1 MTKYT
6 EYAEKVLSV
15 EITASVYIK
24 LACQRFLDWLER
36 DDLEFRPKKV
46 DHVVKFISKLKH
58 YTGKSN
64 GQSFI
69 LTDWQFFIVENIFGW
84 YYKGTDKRVIR
95 NAYIEVGRKSGKT
108 TLLAAIALYCL
119 MADGEAGAEC
129 DCVANSRKQ
138 ASILFETAKN
148 LADSLDPAHK
158 YIKPFR
164 NNINFDMTKSSIQ
177 VLSSDADNLDGF
189 NSSLFVEDELHAAPN
204 TKLYDVLKSS
214 QGMRS
219 NPLAICITSAGFN
232 RFSFCYSMRTTCIE
246 ILHDKKTDDSQFSAI
261 YSIDEGDDWT
271 DPSVWKKS
279 NPNLDITVTSEY
291 LQEQVIQAKNNPSLE
306 IGVRTKNFGEW
317 CSTQDVWIDNDT
329 LLKNTDNDTIQ
340 VEQFRDCTAY
350 IGIDLAAVS
359 DLTAVSLMIPYEGK
373 LYFFT
378 HYYLPY
384 SALSDN
390 SNAEMYKDW
399 KRKGLLS
406 VTPGNVTDYDYI
418 LQDILKWN
426 DVVYIAKIAYDS
438 YNATQFAIDAT
449 SQGLPMEPFGQ
460 SLGNFNRPTK
470 ELERQLKAGR
480 VVMENN
486 EITRFCFSNVV
497 LKHDYCENVKPIKL
511 TNQNKIDGVIAMIEA
526 LGVYL
531 QEPQYT
537 SEFIPMNN

>member
-6 EYAEKVLSV
+6 EYAEKVLSG

-204 TKLYDVLKSS
+204 SKLYDVLKSS

-531 QEPQYT
+531 QEPQYI

>member
-6 EYAEKVLSV
+6 EYAEKVLSG

-204 TKLYDVLKSS
+204 SKLYDVLKSS

-531 QEPQYT
+531 QEPQYA
-537 SEFIPMNN
+537 SEFIALNQ

>member
-1 MTKYT
+1 ML
-6 EYAEKVLSV
+6 ESDIYAQDVLDGKIV
-15 EITASVYIK
+15 ANKYIK
-24 LACQRFLDWLER
+24 LACER
-36 DDLEFRPKKV
+36 YFHFKEKYDFREEKV
-46 DHVVKFISKLKH
+46 QHVAKFIGKLKH
-58 YTGKSN
+58 FQGKHSGKN
-64 GQSFI
+64 FI
-69 LTDWQFFIVENIFGW
+69 LQSWQYFIIANIFGF
-84 YYKGTDKRVIR
+84 YKKGTDDRVTK
-95 NAYIEVGRKSGKT
+95 NCYVEVARKNGKT
-108 TLLAAIALYCL
+108 ALMSAIALYCL
-119 MADGEAGAEC
+119 LADGEAGAEV
-129 DCVANSRKQ
+129 DMVANSRQQ
-138 ASILFETAKN
+138 AHILFDTSIGF
-148 LADSLDPAHK
+148 ADSIDPAHK
-158 YIKPFR
+158 YVKQYRDKIKFEQ
-164 NNINFDMTKSSIQ
+164 TKSHIQ
-177 VLSSDADNLDGF
+177 VLSSEASNLDGF
-189 NSSLFVEDELHAAPN
+189 NASVFIEDELHSAPDS
-204 TKLYDVLKSS
+204 KLYDVLKSS
-214 QGMRS
+214 QGMRH
-219 NPLAICITSAGFN
+219 NELALCITSAGFN
-232 RFSFCYSMRTTCIE
+232 LFSFCYSYRKTCIE
-246 ILHDKKTDDSQFSAI
+246 ILHGVKEDDSQFAAI
-261 YSIDEGDDWT
+261 YSIDEGDAWD
-271 DPSVWKKS
+271 DPEVWIKA
-279 NPNLDITVTSEY
+279 NPNMDVTVRSEY
-291 LQEQVIQAKNNPSLE
+291 LQDQVTQAKNNPSLE
-306 IGVRTKNFGEW
+306 VSTRTKNCGEW
-317 CSTQDVWIDNDT
+317 VATQDVWIDNDT

>member
-6 EYAEKVLSV
+6 EYAEKVLSG

-158 YIKPFR
+158 YIKPYR
-164 NNINFDMTKSSIQ
+164 NNINFDITKSSIQ

-204 TKLYDVLKSS
+204 SKLYDVLKSS

-329 LLKNTDNDTIQ
+329 LLKNTDNDTTQ
-340 VEQFRDCTAY
+340 VEKFRDCTAY

-359 DLTAVSLMIPYEGK
+359 DLTAVSLMIPHEGK
-373 LYFFT
+373 LHFFT
-378 HYYLPY
+378 HYYLPF

-426 DVVYIAKIAYDS
+426 EVVYIAKIAYDS

-531 QEPQYT
+531 QEPQYA
-537 SEFIPMNN
+537 SEFISLNQ

>member
-6 EYAEKVLSV
+6 EYAEKVLSG

-204 TKLYDVLKSS
+204 SKLYDVLKSS

>member
-6 EYAEKVLSV
+6 EYAEKVLSG

-164 NNINFDMTKSSIQ
+164 NNINFDITKSSIQ

-204 TKLYDVLKSS
+204 SKLYDVLKSS

-329 LLKNTDNDTIQ
+329 LLKNTDNDTTQ
-340 VEQFRDCTAY
+340 VEKFRDCTAY

-359 DLTAVSLMIPYEGK
+359 DLTAVSLMIPHEGK
-373 LYFFT
+373 LHFFT
-378 HYYLPY
+378 HYYLPF

-426 DVVYIAKIAYDS
+426 EVVYIAKIAYDS

-531 QEPQYT
+531 QEPQYA

>member
-6 EYAEKVLSV
+6 EYAEKVLSG

-204 TKLYDVLKSS
+204 SKLYDVLKSS

-359 DLTAVSLMIPYEGK
+359 DLTAVSLMIPHEGK

-537 SEFIPMNN
+537 SEFIALNQ

>member
-6 EYAEKVLSV
+6 EYAEKVLSG

-204 TKLYDVLKSS
+204 SKLYDVLKSS

-531 QEPQYT
+531 QEPQYA

>member
-6 EYAEKVLSV
+6 EYAEKVLSG

-204 TKLYDVLKSS
+204 SKLYDVLKSS

-329 LLKNTDNDTIQ
+329 LLKNTDNGTIQ

-426 DVVYIAKIAYDS
+426 DVIYIAKIAYDS

>member
-6 EYAEKVLSV
+6 EYAEKVLSG

-204 TKLYDVLKSS
+204 SKLYDVLKSS

-329 LLKNTDNDTIQ
+329 LLKNTGNDTIQ

>member
-6 EYAEKVLSV
+6 EYAEKVLSG

-148 LADSLDPAHK
+148 LADSLDPTHK

-189 NSSLFVEDELHAAPN
+189 NSSLFVEDELHAASN
-204 TKLYDVLKSS
+204 SKLYDVLKSS

-537 SEFIPMNN
+537 SEFIALNQ

>member
-6 EYAEKVLSV
+6 EYAEKVLSG

-204 TKLYDVLKSS
+204 SKLYDVLKSS

-537 SEFIPMNN
+537 SEFIALNQ